1 MSKSL
6 HVSYDWDTKKFLL
19 GAKTAYDYE
28 LKNSRKRFLGWIF
41 IALTQFG
48 VVLALKQGTIGMLA
62 LSTILVLYWYGFR
75 WKIREYFLIKSFN
88 KSPLKDKKF
97 EVKLND
103 EGLFFN
109 DTPIDFKDIYE
120 IVSTDEGVLLY
131 FIDNYLFIPSLAFE
145 NLEDKSEF
153 VKRIKRK
160 IQEE

>member
-1 MSKSL
+1 MSKPL
-6 HVSYDWDTKKFLL
+6 HVSYNWDTKKFLQ
-19 GAKTAYDYE
+19 GAKAAYDYE

-75 WKIREYFLIKSFN
+75 WKIREYFLIKSFEN
-88 KSPLKDKKF
+88 SPLKDKKF

-109 DTPIDFKDIYE
+109 DSPIDFKDIYE

-131 FIDNYLFIPSLAFE
+131 FIDNYIFVPSSAFE

-153 VKRIKRK
+153 LKRIKRK
-160 IQEE
+160 IKEE

>member
-6 HVSYDWDTKKFLL
+6 HVSYNWDTKKFLQ
-19 GAKTAYDYE
+19 GAKVAYDYE

-48 VVLALKQGTIGMLA
+48 VVLALKQGTIGMLT

-75 WKIREYFLIKSFN
+75 WKIREYFLIKSFKN
-88 KSPLKDKKF
+88 SPLKDKSF

-109 DTPIDFKDIYE
+109 NSPIDFKDIYE

-131 FIDNYLFIPSLAFE
+131 FIDNYIFIPSSAFE

-153 VKRIKRK
+153 VKIIKRK
-160 IQEE
+160 IKGE

>member
-6 HVSYDWDTKKFLL
+6 HVSYNWNTKKFLQ
-19 GAKTAYDYE
+19 GAKAAYDYE

-48 VVLALKQGTIGMLA
+48 VVLALKQGTIGMLT

-75 WKIREYFLIKSFN
+75 WKIREYFLIKSFKN
-88 KSPLKDKKF
+88 SPLKDKSF

-109 DTPIDFKDIYE
+109 NSPIDFKDIYE

-131 FIDNYLFIPSLAFE
+131 FIDNYIFIPSSAFE

-153 VKRIKRK
+153 VKIIKRK
-160 IQEE
+160 IKGE

>member
-6 HVSYDWDTKKFLL
+6 HVSYNWDTKKFLQ
-19 GAKTAYDYE
+19 GAKAAYDYE

-48 VVLALKQGTIGMLA
+48 VVLALKQGTIGMLT

-75 WKIREYFLIKSFN
+75 WKIREYFLIKSFKN
-88 KSPLKDKKF
+88 SPLKDKSF

-109 DTPIDFKDIYE
+109 NSPIDFKDIYE

-131 FIDNYLFIPSLAFE
+131 FIDNYIFIPSSAFE

-153 VKRIKRK
+153 VKIIKRK
-160 IQEE
+160 IKGE